1 MASKEI
7 EYNGVS
13 YKISYEALNTN
24 LKPYILI
31 LHGWGAK
38 KELMTAAF
46 KGKFSSFSQIYVD
59 LPGFGKSNVSSPICT
74 KDYAGIIKEFIA
86 KMGYEPVAVMGHSFG
101 GKVATLLNPKNLI
114 LLSSAG
120 ILEPKPLKVRLKIAI
135 FKILKMLG
143 LSRFY
148 KFFATSDVKGMSKTM
163 YEILKLVV
171 NEDFTEHFKS
181 VSSTKTLI
189 FWGKDDTAT
198 HLQSGEKIHSLIKN
212 SKFYPLDGDHFFF
225 IKNGEFIAKTIEKEL
240 AEFATNMTNS
250 ENSISN
256 SQNLEN
262 FDLNSQNLAQNL
274 QDLSSFE
281 LFENPQDMAQNSAQT
296 RAGLPNQN
304 LEI

>member
-1 MASKEI
+1 MAAKDI
-7 EYNGVS
+7 IYNNIS
-13 YKISYEALNTN
+13 YKISYDMLNTEHE
-24 LKPYILI
+24 PYILV

-38 KELMTAAF
+38 KELMMIAF
-46 KGKFSSFSQIYVD
+46 KNKFKNFRQVYVD
-59 LPGFGKSNVSSPICT
+59 MPGFGNSSVEIPIKT
-74 KDYAGIIKEFIA
+74 SDYAEIMKEFIA
-86 KMGYEPVAVMGHSFG
+86 KLGGMPVAVMGHSFG
-101 GKVATLLNPKNLI
+101 GKVATLLNPQNLI

-189 FWGKDDTAT
+189 FWGREDTAT

-240 AEFATNMTNS
+240 AEFAINS

-281 LFENPQDMAQNSAQT
+281 LFENQQDMAQNSAQT
-296 RAGLPNQN
+296 RAGLPSNN

>member
-59 LPGFGKSNVSSPICT
+59 LPGFGKSNVSLPICT
-74 KDYAGIIKEFIA
+74 KDYASIIKEFIA

-101 GKVATLLNPKNLI
+101 GKVATLLNPQNLI

-135 FKILKMLG
+135 FKILKPLG

-189 FWGKDDTAT
+189 FWGREDTAT
-198 HLQSGEKIHSLIKN
+198 HLESGEKIHSLIKN

-240 AEFATNMTNS
+240 AEFAINS

-281 LFENPQDMAQNSAQT
+281 LFENPQDFAQNSAQT
-296 RAGLPNQN
+296 RAGLPSKN

>member
-1 MASKEI
+1 I
-7 EYNGVS
+7 
-13 YKISYEALNTN
+13 
-24 LKPYILI
+24 LKP
-31 LHGWGAK
+31 
-38 KELMTAAF
+38 
-46 KGKFSSFSQIYVD
+46 
-59 LPGFGKSNVSSPICT
+59 
-74 KDYAGIIKEFIA
+74 
-86 KMGYEPVAVMGHSFG
+86 
-101 GKVATLLNPKNLI
+101 
-114 LLSSAG
+114 
-120 ILEPKPLKVRLKIAI
+120 
-135 FKILKMLG
+135 LG

-148 KFFATSDVKGMSKTM
+148 KFFATSDVKGMSKVM

-198 HLQSGEKIHSLIKN
+198 HFESGEKIHSLIKN

-240 AEFATNMTNS
+240 AEFAINS

-281 LFENPQDMAQNSAQT
+281 LFENPQDFAQNSAQT
-296 RAGLPNQN
+296 RAGLPSKN

>member
-7 EYNGVS
+7 KYHGVS

-59 LPGFGKSNVSSPICT
+59 LPGFGKSSVSLPICT

-143 LSRFY
+143 FSKFY
-148 KFFATSDVKGMSKTM
+148 KFFATSDVKGMSKVM

-189 FWGKDDTAT
+189 FWGREDTAT

-240 AEFATNMTNS
+240 AEFAINS

-262 FDLNSQNLAQNL
+262 FDLNSQNLSQNM
-274 QDLSSFE
+274 QDFSEFE
-281 LFENPQDMAQNSAQT
+281 LFENPQDMAQNPAQT
-296 RAGLPNQN
+296 RAGLPSNN

>member
-1 MASKEI
+1 
-7 EYNGVS
+7 
-13 YKISYEALNTN
+13 
-24 LKPYILI
+24 
-31 LHGWGAK
+31 
-38 KELMTAAF
+38 
-46 KGKFSSFSQIYVD
+46 
-59 LPGFGKSNVSSPICT
+59 
-74 KDYAGIIKEFIA
+74 
-86 KMGYEPVAVMGHSFG
+86 
-101 GKVATLLNPKNLI
+101 
-114 LLSSAG
+114 G

-143 LSRFY
+143 LSKFY

-189 FWGKDDTAT
+189 FWGREDTAT
-198 HLQSGEKIHSLIKN
+198 HLESGEKIHSLIKN

-240 AEFATNMTNS
+240 AEFAINS

-262 FDLNSQNLAQNL
+262 FDLNSQNLSQNL

>member
-59 LPGFGKSNVSSPICT
+59 LPGFGKSSVSLPICT
-74 KDYAGIIKEFIA
+74 KDYASIIKEFIA

-101 GKVATLLNPKNLI
+101 GKVATLLNPKNSI

-135 FKILKMLG
+135 FKILN
-143 LSRFY
+143 
-148 KFFATSDVKGMSKTM
+148 
-163 YEILKLVV
+163 I
-171 NEDFTEHFKS
+171 
-181 VSSTKTLI
+181 
-189 FWGKDDTAT
+189 
-198 HLQSGEKIHSLIKN
+198 
-212 SKFYPLDGDHFFF
+212 
-225 IKNGEFIAKTIEKEL
+225 
-240 AEFATNMTNS
+240 
-250 ENSISN
+250 
-256 SQNLEN
+256 
-262 FDLNSQNLAQNL
+262 
-274 QDLSSFE
+274 
-281 LFENPQDMAQNSAQT
+281 
-296 RAGLPNQN
+296 
-304 LEI
+304 

>member
-1 MASKEI
+1 MASKDI
-7 EYNGVS
+7 IYNDIS
-13 YKISYEALNTN
+13 YKISYDVLNTEFE
-24 LKPYILI
+24 PYILI

-38 KELMTAAF
+38 KELMMRAF
-46 KGKFSSFSQIYVD
+46 DTKFKKFRQIYVD
-59 LPGFGKSNVSSPICT
+59 LPGFGRSSIKDAIAT
-74 KDYAGIIKEFIA
+74 NDYAEIIKEFISRLGLSPIA
-86 KMGYEPVAVMGHSFG
+86 IMGHSFG
-101 GKVATLLNPKNLI
+101 GKVATLLNPQNLI

-135 FKILKMLG
+135 FKILKTLG
-143 LSRFY
+143 LSKFY
-148 KFFATSDVKGMSKTM
+148 KFFATSDVKGMSKVM

-189 FWGKDDTAT
+189 FWGREDTAT

-240 AEFATNMTNS
+240 AEFAINS
-250 ENSISN
+250 ENSIS
-256 SQNLEN
+256 
-262 FDLNSQNLAQNL
+262 NSQNLAQNL

-281 LFENPQDMAQNSAQT
+281 LFENPQDLAQNSAQT
-296 RAGLPNQN
+296 RAGLPSNN

>member
-1 MASKEI
+1 
-7 EYNGVS
+7 
-13 YKISYEALNTN
+13 NTN

-59 LPGFGKSNVSSPICT
+59 LTGFGKSSVSLPICT
-74 KDYAGIIKEFIA
+74 KDYTSIVKEFIV

-101 GKVATLLNPKNLI
+101 GKVATLLNPQNLI

-120 ILEPKPLKVRLKIAI
+120 VLESKPLKVRLKIAI

-148 KFFATSDVKGMSKTM
+148 KFFATSDVKSMSKTM

-189 FWGKDDTAT
+189 FWGMEDTAT

-240 AEFATNMTNS
+240 AEFAINL

-262 FDLNSQNLAQNL
+262 FDLNSQNLSQNL

-296 RAGLPNQN
+296 RAGLPSNN

>member
-1 MASKEI
+1 MALKEI

-59 LPGFGKSNVSSPICT
+59 LPGFGKSNVSLPICT
-74 KDYAGIIKEFIA
+74 KDYAGIMKEFIA

-101 GKVATLLNPKNLI
+101 GKVATLLNPQNLI

-120 ILEPKPLKVRLKIAI
+120 ILEPKPLKVRLKIAS
-135 FKILKMLG
+135 FKILKTFG

-148 KFFATSDVKGMSKTM
+148 KFFATSDVKGMSQTM

-171 NEDFTEHFKS
+171 NEDFTENFKS
-181 VSSTKTLI
+181 VNSAKTLI
-189 FWGKDDTAT
+189 FWGKEDTAT

-240 AEFATNMTNS
+240 AEFAINS

-262 FDLNSQNLAQNL
+262 FDLNSQDLAQNM
-274 QDLSSFE
+274 QDFSEFE
-281 LFENPQDMAQNSAQT
+281 LFENPQDLAQNSAQT